1 MELRADNVGFGFG
14 QFEILSQ
21 VSFSLTDHSR
31 LGIVGING
39 AGKSTLL
46 RMIAGELEPDT
57 GSIYISRG
65 PSVGMLHQNAGLS
78 VENTIYNEMLT
89 AFRDTLQLQQ
99 KMQQIEEQLTAGE
112 NSDLLAEYNT
122 LQTAFEAADGYA
134 IDTKIRMV
142 LFGMQFYEEDFNK
155 EIYKLSGG
163 EKTRLAL
170 AKLLLTDPDI
180 LLLDE
185 PTNHLDLKTLDWL
198 EHYLKDY
205 RGCIVAVS
213 HDRYFLDEVAT
224 EILQLRNTKASLYVG
239 NYTRYK
245 LLAQEELLSKQR
257 SYQKQQEE
265 IAKLTD
271 YIAKNKVRAS
281 TAKMAHSREKMLDRI
296 EVMEKPTEER
306 QQIWFRFPYDR
317 DPYEVVLQVE
327 DINVTVE
334 NRNLIEHMN
343 LEVRRGDKCCIVGEN
358 GIGKST
364 FLKMLRGKIPAR
376 GGKIHWGGMTRV
388 SYFEQEGNPFL
399 PHQTVLEAL
408 HSKYPHMT
416 ELELRKHLATYEFV
430 GEEIEKLVSE
440 LSGGELAKLKFANI
454 TLQKPN
460 VLVLDE
466 PTNHLDLYAKEQL
479 QKCLK
484 EYKGTVI
491 MVSHDRYLLNDT
503 ADYIVE
509 LANKSATRFD
519 GNFEN
524 YRQKALE
531 EKQELAVEQRESV
544 KQEKQTNYRATKED
558 RRAAAAARAAL
569 AKVEKQIEQLEQEQA
584 QLEQYLS
591 DVQFCSDY
599 QQLSQAGQRLEEV
612 KEQLDILMD
621 QWEQLAE

>member
-1 MELRADNVGFGFG
+1 
-14 QFEILSQ
+14 
-21 VSFSLTDHSR
+21 
-31 LGIVGING
+31 
-39 AGKSTLL
+39 
-46 RMIAGELEPDT
+46 
-57 GSIYISRG
+57 
-65 PSVGMLHQNAGLS
+65 
-78 VENTIYNEMLT
+78 
-89 AFRDTLQLQQ
+89 
-99 KMQQIEEQLTAGE
+99 
-112 NSDLLAEYNT
+112 
-122 LQTAFEAADGYA
+122 
-134 IDTKIRMV
+134 
-142 LFGMQFYEEDFNK
+142 
-155 EIYKLSGG
+155 
-163 EKTRLAL
+163 
-170 AKLLLTDPDI
+170 
-180 LLLDE
+180 
-185 PTNHLDLKTLDWL
+185 
-198 EHYLKDY
+198 
-205 RGCIVAVS
+205 
-213 HDRYFLDEVAT
+213 
-224 EILQLRNTKASLYVG
+224 
-239 NYTRYK
+239 
-245 LLAQEELLSKQR
+245 
-257 SYQKQQEE
+257 
-265 IAKLTD
+265 
-271 YIAKNKVRAS
+271 
-281 TAKMAHSREKMLDRI
+281 
-296 EVMEKPTEER
+296 
-306 QQIWFRFPYDR
+306 
-317 DPYEVVLQVE
+317 
-327 DINVTVE
+327 
-334 NRNLIEHMN
+334 
-343 LEVRRGDKCCIVGEN
+343 
-358 GIGKST
+358 
-364 FLKMLRGKIPAR
+364 
-376 GGKIHWGGMTRV
+376 
-388 SYFEQEGNPFL
+388 
-399 PHQTVLEAL
+399 
-408 HSKYPHMT
+408 MT